1 MLGRYSGLNSSPLPP
16 LSRSHSLWQVQNT
29 CWRCPLGL
37 DDVAW
42 SNFRWEEADW
52 ARFSGFFSFQRS
64 NRTLSHQWHTW
75 DLNWKAEMGSLCLRC
90 FIFFILL
97 NLNVRLLNFNN
108 DMVAKKRQRG
118 EIFIIS
124 MKKDFNW
131 SNVWIPDSL
140 FKITER
146 DFSPASACTPSS
158 Y

>member
-37 DDVAW
+37 NAVAG
-42 SNFRWEEADW
+42 SNFRWEEADS

-64 NRTLSHQWHTW
+64 NHTLSHQWHTW
-75 DLNWKAEMGSLCLRC
+75 DLNWKAEMGSLCFRC
-90 FIFFILL
+90 FIFSFYWIQMFADWISITIWL
-97 NLNVRLLNFNN
+97 
-108 DMVAKKRQRG
+108 KRQCG
-118 EIFIIS
+118 KIFIIIV
-124 MKKDFNW
+124 KKDFIW
-131 SNVWIPDSL
+131 SHVWIPDSL

-146 DFSPASACTPSS
+146 EFSPASACTPSS